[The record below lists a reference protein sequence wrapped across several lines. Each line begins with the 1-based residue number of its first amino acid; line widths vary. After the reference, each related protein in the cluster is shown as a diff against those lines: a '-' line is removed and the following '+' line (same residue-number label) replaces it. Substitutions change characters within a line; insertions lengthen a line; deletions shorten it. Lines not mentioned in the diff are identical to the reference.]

1 MIRRVKFCMQKE
13 LVNKFKMKNLKFK
26 IAIQKLKIIV
36 TIMILLV
43 PIFVY
48 AQEGYKKENIKVFG
62 SEPAASETDKGR
74 NLLTCFEHWRDFLAA
89 GIGFQ
94 DFSDYWRD
102 FFLWPS
108 HFADVMNVQNQ
119 LNKARYSTMAAFLRC
134 DLDKL
139 KSVTEAYYRLEA
151 ELYFVRHFVDTEGG
165 YLYVLTEEEGQRDKF
180 AEEMLDYMILLKP
193 AENKDKERAL
203 YKGYFDLFAAKYAG
217 RAKQYKSFEDDELFS
232 EFIAKLKE
240 FQNVAKD
247 FEKLGTEMA
256 ELGDEAIVKPAQSI
270 KDGAVAFYNNPLK
283 ALKAAGDAIL
293 EKIDACIETEDN
305 RYCATGEDRIGAPE
319 NVFGD
324 TPWFTKT
331 SEPKTFDQVM
341 LGIRQQEQKKTEDID
356 QAQML
361 ARYEMLYGQ
370 AAGDGMKALA
380 DKMNEWVSIL
390 GSSSAPLV
398 QLENCAAHVSGE
410 VCRN

>member
-1 MIRRVKFCMQKE
+1 MI
-13 LVNKFKMKNLKFK
+13 NKFLHSTFYILHSVLTAALVVIFSVSSILFFGQ
-26 IAIQKLKIIV
+26 IA
-36 TIMILLV
+36 
-43 PIFVY
+43 Y
-48 AQEGYKKENIKVFG
+48 AQEGYKKENVKVFG
-62 SEPAASETDKGR
+62 SEPMAGETDEGR

-89 GIGFQ
+89 GIGFE

-119 LNKARYSTMAAFLRC
+119 LNKARYSVMAAFLRC

-151 ELYFVRHFVDTEGG
+151 ELYFVRHFVDTSGG
-165 YLYVLTEEEGQRDKF
+165 FLRVLTESEGQRDRF

-217 RAKQYKSFEDDELFS
+217 RAKQYKSFEDDEIYAELY
-232 EFIAKLKE
+232 AKFLE
-240 FQNVAKD
+240 FQSAIND
-247 FEKLGTEMA
+247 FEKLGSEME
-256 ELGDEAIVKPAQSI
+256 ELGKEAIIEPAKAI
-270 KDGAVAFYNNPLK
+270 GKAATAFYNNPLK
-283 ALKAAGDAIL
+283 ALKEAGKSIL
-293 EKIDACIETEDN
+293 NRFDACVATKDN
-305 RYCATGEDRIGAPE
+305 RRCATGKSRVGAPE

-324 TPWFTKT
+324 TPGFTKT
-331 SEPKTFDQVM
+331 SEKKTFDQVM
-341 LGIRQQEQKKTEDID
+341 SGIKQQEQKKTEDID
-356 QAQML
+356 EAQML

-370 AAGDGMKALA
+370 ASGDGMKALA
-380 DKMNEWVSIL
+380 DKMQEMIDIL
-390 GSSSAPLV
+390 GKSSSPLNE
-398 QLENCAAHVSGE
+398 LENCADHVSGE